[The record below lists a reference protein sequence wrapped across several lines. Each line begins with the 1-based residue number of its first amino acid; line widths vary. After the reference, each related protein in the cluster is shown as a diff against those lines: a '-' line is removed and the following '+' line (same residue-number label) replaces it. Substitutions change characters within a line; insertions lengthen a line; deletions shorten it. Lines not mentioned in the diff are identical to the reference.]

1 MDIVSRSRSDS
12 RGNGSSCLED
22 LPFKMNRL
30 LKNYVE
36 PPLHF
41 YRFNISARPIRYKNL
56 RIQAQ
61 PFHPFPQTTFSDSI
75 SSLQQQTVNGSCLW
89 FAARSAGSSAMR
101 EVQTNSRLDWHFSNP
116 SAGAPQKL
124 TISLKTKEEFV
135 QILLANCKD
144 LLTKHERVLE
154 PLTLE
159 EGDLNIEDLKGVP
172 PQELL
177 RLAMLSQVGARKV
190 HKLIESAS
198 EEVVDSLVQ
207 QFEASTAKLV
217 TNEFCSALPK
227 ALCTRSQAY
236 GLFFESYC
244 LQHFVE
250 LSHDKFGLRA
260 LKGLAVSP
268 TFCRAALAQFEKNYD
283 RLIQD
288 MQAIIFLAT
297 LITLAPEEESLRF
310 VINDF
315 KHRMKG
321 VGNGHALRVLSSVA
335 ERVSGPLLEQ
345 LASTLEPHVPWL
357 IDDRLGNF
365 GTQTLLKKG
374 CLGPM
379 RAFQKKSLEEP
390 IHLFVKKYRKYVYLE
405 VLKLEGMVPFIRQV
419 VSSVT
424 TNKAYLRQI
433 FKREESTKI
442 LLVTLIEAALS
453 PNALQMIMM
462 DMLDSAFKDK
472 QIFRAEFFWPFIDM
486 MRLYLAGNYDRLVHL
501 IEQPPVTSR
510 LAQAPP

>member
-12 RGNGSSCLED
+12 RGNGSSCLEEA
-22 LPFKMNRL
+22 PFKMNRL
-30 LKNYVE
+30 VKKYVE

-41 YRFNISARPIRYKNL
+41 YRFNVSARPIRYKNL

-61 PFHPFPQTTFSDSI
+61 PFHPFPQSTFSDTI
-75 SSLQQQTVNGSCLW
+75 SSSQQPTVNGSCPW
-89 FAARSAGSSAMR
+89 FAARSAGSSAMQK
-101 EVQTNSRLDWHFSNP
+101 VQTNTRVDWHFSNS
-116 SAGAPQKL
+116 SAGAPHKP
-124 TISLKTKEEFV
+124 TTSHKTKEEFV
-135 QILLANCKD
+135 QILLANCKE

-154 PLTLE
+154 PLALE
-159 EGDLNIEDLKGVP
+159 EEDLNIEDLKGAP

-177 RLAMLSQVGARKV
+177 RLAMNSQVGARKV
-190 HKLIESAS
+190 HMLIESAS
-198 EEVVDSLVQ
+198 EELVEMLVQ
-207 QFEASTAKLV
+207 QFEASTVRLV
-217 TNEFCSALPK
+217 TNEFAYMLPR
-227 ALCTRSQAY
+227 ALCTRSQAF
-236 GLFFESYC
+236 GVFFESYC

-283 RLIQD
+283 KLIQD

-321 VGNGHALRVLSSVA
+321 IGNGHALRVLSSVA
-335 ERVSGPLLEQ
+335 ERISGPLLDQ
-345 LASTLEPHVPWL
+345 LANTLEPHVPWL

-374 CLGPM
+374 CVGPM

-405 VLKLEGMVPFIRQV
+405 VLKMEGMVPFIRQV
-419 VSSVT
+419 VSAVT

-442 LLVTLIEAALS
+442 LLVTLIEATLS
-453 PNALQMIMM
+453 LNALHMIMM

-472 QIFRAEFFWPFIDM
+472 QIFRAQYFWPFIDM
-486 MRLYLAGNYDRLVHL
+486 MRLYLVGNYDRLVHL
-501 IEQPPVTSR
+501 IQKPPVMSR
-510 LAQAPP
+510 LAQAPT